1 MIVEPSKSTY
11 KQLTKQL
18 PPPTQTSTLTST
30 SITPPSSPPP
40 KSPPRPSH
48 VSSKLSKTLP
58 PSLQPLLILDASTT
72 PPTRIPPNSPT
83 PYSFENQYFKGDIS
97 LMFKTPDS
105 PLPHIFTNKARMFEF
120 QFQGEFLQKPSHPI
134 YLSVSFKDP
143 PKIGIM
149 MRTIV
154 GAGLNWVKKVNK
166 GFYYTL
172 GKEGERPRVAFPLIY
187 AVDRLVVSDVGEK
200 GLPKVGQ
207 VIEGESEEEVKKR
220 KKGLGD
226 PIVFETDKVYSI
238 ALWSAFVD
246 WVKWRVCN
254 IPGVRPFGMESVTSG
269 QPLTFCI
276 YELEGSHGVEEGEKK
291 NVFAEFE
298 ISLIGKTNP
307 PAHLPEEDTD
317 SEEENE
323 EDTSLWMSYDTPL
336 KVKSSDSEVTDGGGF
351 ACLQSQG
358 GVGYC
363 VLKKPSPN
371 TQTSSNPT
379 SNRVRFGDCVLIR
392 SEGVSQRIKWL
403 STHRGWWLKWI
414 STMPKHNG
422 HFIVEGG
429 VEGDFVTVGGSW
441 TLRHKRWKGYIV
453 GASQSTNAKYGGR
466 MMGLLKST
474 TTSTSTTEDD
484 LELEREMAEDDGSGS
499 KKKKPWMEQV
509 KFKAFHAM
517 EEEEE
522 EEEGGEGAEKGE
534 DAKAVSEYSN
544 SKLDVPAWVEAMHR
558 TKRKRTLC
566 YVVRARGEKNCIS
579 LRTGADFTKVFQ
591 IREGPRESDSDS
603 DSSTE
608 YHGSS
613 SDDEPSLRTPDK
625 IPVPLEF
632 ATSPEV
638 ALSLPPPTPPP
649 SPGDGSSSSSSG
661 RGNFSKVAG
670 MTKKAGGKGFALAK
684 GTLKLSAKVGL
695 GTMSIVSNGGMAV
708 AKGGMAVAR
717 KVTPKGP
724 APKANKL
731 PKKIVGGKSSF
742 SRDDLFG
749 TPAEKDRRKSTKKKK
764 SINSGL
770 SLTISNPAHTA
781 RKPAAAMSAPDHSAR
796 ILSNFVTDVSELSL
810 QVLSAQISRP
820 SDLDA
825 WFLQGG
831 SAELGVVPQGSKP
844 QHECVVG
851 RALWETHWREEWCG
865 VYASHVAFYAPL
877 SKKPAF
883 VLPHRDVLTVR
894 SINNDDS
901 PLPTLSIVALDTP
914 GRVHYLAFRSADER
928 SDFEEKV
935 KAAVFSAS
943 ESDSFEE
950 ISYVSSDP
958 RENFVLKSGQWAG
971 VAGSNK
977 SNRRV
982 VLNARRM
989 RFDGAGHEDMRK
1001 KLATFE
1007 QAGYLG
1013 RSPGDIEV
1021 TESGVEQTGA
1031 SFSSPPAT
1039 SGSSDSPEIN
1049 KDVLDFANFVEVLLK
1064 NALSLSPESSLED
1077 LVGFLNM
1084 TSCLRSLDLNAI
1096 DYNSDC
1102 AVMLFVNIYHC
1113 LLQHALLLLGPPS
1126 KTSVSHFFR
1135 CVCYEIGG
1143 DVFSLSE
1150 LEHLVIRGKL
1160 CAPSAGRI
1168 EPTKSSEGFKKYS
1181 LGNVDARINF
1191 VLHNGLSSS
1200 DPVVPVLSMSA
1211 GLSRQ
1216 MNDIST
1222 ASIQRALQVDGKKR
1236 LVVLPEVCRVF
1247 RDDFGDDNVSVLRFL
1262 LRFLEKQSW
1271 EAVSWLLAEQGGG
1284 GIKFRFRNSGD
1295 FLTTLGAAGGGE
1307 VSGGG

>member
-1 MIVEPSKSTY
+1 
-11 KQLTKQL
+11 
-18 PPPTQTSTLTST
+18 
-30 SITPPSSPPP
+30 
-40 KSPPRPSH
+40 
-48 VSSKLSKTLP
+48 
-58 PSLQPLLILDASTT
+58 
-72 PPTRIPPNSPT
+72 
-83 PYSFENQYFKGDIS
+83 
-97 LMFKTPDS
+97 MFKTPDS
-105 PLPHIFTNKARMFEF
+105 PVPDIFGGKARMFEF
-120 QFQGEFLQKPSHPI
+120 QFQGQFLQKPTHPV
-134 YLSVSFKDP
+134 YLSVSFENP

-154 GAGLNWVKKVNK
+154 GAGLNWVKKINK

-172 GKEGERPRVAFPLIY
+172 GKEGERPRVAFPLVY
-187 AVDRLVVSDVGEK
+187 AVDRLVVNEEGDP
-200 GLPKVGQ
+200 GLPEIGKS
-207 VIEGESEEEVKKR
+207 IEGESEEQVKKR
-220 KKGLGD
+220 KKGLGP
-226 PIVFETDKVYSI
+226 PIVFETTKIYSI

-254 IPGVRPFGMESVTSG
+254 IPGVRPFGMESVTDG

-276 YELEGSHGVEEGEKK
+276 YELEGSHGGIEEEEKK
-291 NVFAEFE
+291 NIFAEFE
-298 ISLIGKTNP
+298 ISLLGKTNP
-307 PAHLPEEDTD
+307 PANMPEEDSDSD
-317 SEEENE
+317 SEDSE
-323 EDTSLWMSYDTPL
+323 EDTSLWMTYSTPL
-336 KVKSSDSEVTDGGGF
+336 KVTSSSFCVTDGGGF

-358 GVGYC
+358 GSSYC
-363 VLKKPSPN
+363 VLKRPPPSSP
-371 TQTSSNPT
+371 SSPP
-379 SNRVRFGDCVLIR
+379 SNLVRYGDTVMLR
-392 SEGVSQRIKWL
+392 YEGADQRIKWL

-422 HFIVEGG
+422 HFIIEGG

-441 TLRHKRWKGYIV
+441 SLRHKRWKGYIV
-453 GASQSTNAKYGGR
+453 GASQGTNAKYGGR
-466 MMGLLKST
+466 MMGLLKS
-474 TTSTSTTEDD
+474 STNLREEDD
-484 LELEREMAEDDGSGS
+484 LEIEREMAEDDGQGRS
-499 KKKKPWMEQV
+499 KKKPWMEPV
-509 KFKAFHAM
+509 KFKAFRDVYG
-517 EEEEE
+517 
-522 EEEGGEGAEKGE
+522 EEEGSEGEVEGQEPK
-534 DAKAVSEYSN
+534 DVSEYSN
-544 SKLDVPAWVEAMHR
+544 SNLDVPAWVEAMHR
-558 TKRKRTLC
+558 TRRKRTLC

-591 IREGPRESDSDS
+591 IREGPRDRGKADTGGNSPKPPPPHAALSSSALHQHQHRTFPSPPDFDSDS

-608 YHGSS
+608 YHFGES
-613 SDDEPSLRTPDK
+613 SDEDEPLITIPDK
-625 IPVPLEF
+625 ALVTCKENASNPDLTSLTLASASRSSPVSLSL
-632 ATSPEV
+632 SPGRKKAAGDGMVLARGPV
-638 ALSLPPPTPPP
+638 ALSFSPDSSP
-649 SPGDGSSSSSSG
+649 SSRS
-661 RGNFSKVAG
+661 RKHHLASKFVG
-670 MTKKAGGKGFALAK
+670 GTKKAGGAGIALAK

-695 GTMSIVSNGGMAV
+695 GTMSIVS
-708 AKGGMAVAR
+708 KGGMAVAR

-724 APKANKL
+724 PPINKL
-731 PKKIVGGKSSF
+731 PRMATKTKKSIK
-742 SRDDLFG
+742 
-749 TPAEKDRRKSTKKKK
+749 KSTKNESMQSK
-764 SINSGL
+764 L

-796 ILSNFVTDVSELSL
+796 ILSNFVSDVSSLSL

-831 SAELGVVPQGSKP
+831 SAELGVVPQAASGNP
-844 QHECVVG
+844 EHQCVVA

-865 VYASHVAFYAPL
+865 VYSSHVAFYAPL

-894 SINNDDS
+894 PVDDPES
-901 PLPTLSIVALDTP
+901 PLPNLSILALDTP
-914 GRVHYLAFRSADER
+914 GRVHYLAFRSAEER
-928 SDFEEKV
+928 RDFEEKV

-943 ESDSFEE
+943 ESDAFEDV
-950 ISYVSSDP
+950 SYVSSDP

-989 RFDGAGHEDMRK
+989 RFDGASVKDMRQ
-1001 KLATFE
+1001 KLAADAE
-1007 QAGYLG
+1007 
-1013 RSPGDIEV
+1013 RRRDPGDIEV
-1021 TESGVEQTGA
+1021 TESGIDQTGA
-1031 SFSSPPAT
+1031 SFSSPPTVSA
-1039 SGSSDSPEIN
+1039 SEELDE
-1049 KDVLDFANFVEVLLK
+1049 DVLDFTRFAEILLK
-1064 NALSLSPESSLED
+1064 KALSLSPESSLKD

-1096 DYNSDC
+1096 NYDSDC

-1168 EPTKSSEGFKKYS
+1168 EPTKSSEPFKKYA

-1200 DPVVPVLSMSA
+1200 EPIVPVLSLST

-1222 ASIQRALQVDGKKR
+1222 ANIQRALQVDSRKR
-1236 LVVLPEVCRVF
+1236 LVILPEVCKIF
-1247 RDDFGDDNVSVLRFL
+1247 RDDFGDDNISCLKYL

-1284 GIKFRFRNSGD
+1284 GIKFRFRNSGE
-1295 FLTTLGAAGGGE
+1295 FLTTLGG
-1307 VSGGG
+1307 